1 MSNLTSIEPSSRL
14 TLSLGVTQTIAWA
27 SSYYLI
33 AILATPMSMALGVTP
48 VNIYAAFSTAL
59 ILSAIVGPAAGRL
72 IDRFGGK
79 PVLLLTNLIF
89 AAGLVILSV
98 ADTIL
103 VLWLGWITLGLA
115 MGMGLY
121 EAAFATLARLLG
133 ANARQS
139 ITGIT
144 LIAGFAST
152 IGWPLTTWSEAEFG
166 WRAAC
171 LIWAGIHLFIAM
183 PLNYYC
189 IPDIEKPVVDT
200 PTNDAGSKV
209 TVDLNM
215 MLLAVAFGALWT
227 VASGVAAHL
236 PGILQEAGI
245 TLAMAVLA
253 GMCLGPA
260 QVLARV
266 IEFGYLK
273 QYHPIISAK
282 FCALAHPLGALLLLL
297 GLPFKAFLFVILHG
311 VSSGLTSIIKGTL
324 PLSIYG
330 AEHYGYRLGLIGI
343 PGRIGQAIAPVF
355 FSIVIEHYGLNVLWL
370 TSGLLVIALVCFS
383 VLSKRVC

>member
-1 MSNLTSIEPSSRL
+1 MVNLTPMTPISRL
-14 TLSLGVTQTIAWA
+14 TTSLGITQTIAWA

-33 AILATPMSMALGVTP
+33 AILATPISEALGVST

-59 ILSAIVGPAAGRL
+59 VLSAIVGPVAGRL
-72 IDRFGGK
+72 IDKFGGK
-79 PVLLLTNLIF
+79 PVLLFTNLVF
-89 AAGLVILSV
+89 AAGLAILSV
-98 ADTIL
+98 ADTIV

-133 ANARQS
+133 SNARQS

-166 WRAAC
+166 WRVTC
-171 LIWAGIHLFIAM
+171 LIWAGIHVFIAM
-183 PLNYYC
+183 PLNYYF
-189 IPDIEKPVVDT
+189 IPDIEQQAVDT
-200 PTNDAGSKV
+200 PANDAENKV

-215 MLLAVAFGALWT
+215 VLLAIAFGALWT

-245 TLAMAVLA
+245 SLGMAVVA

-273 QYHPIISAK
+273 NYHPIISAK
-282 FCALAHPLGALLLLL
+282 FCAFAHPLGALLLIL

-355 FSIVIEHYGLNVLWL
+355 FSIVIENYGLNVLWF
-370 TSGLLVIALVCFS
+370 TSALLVVALVCFS